1 MATTN
6 AATTYLEHRILNFIF
21 NNNAQV
27 SSANFGSGNSN
38 GLGSNIYVG
47 LATAVSNFDDSTG
60 ESADAGSVSVTEATF
75 GAYARVQVTAWT
87 LVSPTAN
94 QQTAKNT
101 NAIDFTAKS
110 YYSNDIREIASVM
123 CNSKLFIGADS
134 GMMHLAHAS
143 KVSTI
148 GLFNVTEI
156 EFYGVY
162 GNNNI
167 NVNTNNCDHDFII
180 NRVDE
185 RL

>member
-1 MATTN
+1 MATSN

-60 ESADAGSVSVTEATF
+60 ESADSVSVTEATF
-75 GAYARVQVTAWT
+75 GGYQRKQVTAWD

-101 NAIDFTAKS
+101 GAIDFDAKTDS
-110 YYSNDIREIASVM
+110 GTQTITHVFINDSSSSG
-123 CNSKLFIGADS
+123 NFLFIGALD
-134 GMMHLAHAS
+134 AS
-143 KVSTI
+143 KTLAQGDIFRINATNLS
-148 GLFNVTEI
+148 I
-156 EFYGVY
+156 E
-162 GNNNI
+162 
-167 NVNTNNCDHDFII
+167 
-180 NRVDE
+180 
-185 RL
+185 LK

>member
-27 SSANFGSGNSN
+27 SSANFGSGNAN

-60 ESADAGSVSVTEATF
+60 ESADSVSVTEATF
-75 GAYARVQVTAWT
+75 GAYAREQVTAWT

-101 NAIDFTAKS
+101 GAIDFDAKS
-110 YYSNDIREIASVM
+110 DSGTQRITHVFINDSSSSSG
-123 CNSKLFIGADS
+123 NNNFLFIGALD
-134 GMMHLAHAS
+134 AS
-143 KVSTI
+143 KTLAEGDIFRINATNLS
-148 GLFNVTEI
+148 I
-156 EFYGVY
+156 E
-162 GNNNI
+162 
-167 NVNTNNCDHDFII
+167 
-180 NRVDE
+180 
-185 RL
+185 LK

>member
-60 ESADAGSVSVTEATF
+60 ESADSVSVTEATF
-75 GAYARVQVTAWT
+75 GGYLRKQVTSWT
-87 LVSPTAN
+87 LASPTAN

-101 NAIDFTAKS
+101 SAIDFDAKTDS
-110 YYSNDIREIASVM
+110 GTQTITHVFINDSSSSG
-123 CNSKLFIGADS
+123 NFLFIGALD
-134 GMMHLAHAS
+134 AS
-143 KVSTI
+143 KTLAEGDIFRINATNLS
-148 GLFNVTEI
+148 I
-156 EFYGVY
+156 E
-162 GNNNI
+162 
-167 NVNTNNCDHDFII
+167 
-180 NRVDE
+180 
-185 RL
+185 LK

>member
-1 MATTN
+1 MATSN

-27 SSANFGSGNSN
+27 SSANFGSGNAN

-60 ESADAGSVSVTEATF
+60 ESADSVSVTEATF
-75 GAYARVQVTAWT
+75 GAYARVQVTAWD

-110 YYSNDIREIASVM
+110 DSGTQTITHVFINDSL
-123 CNSKLFIGADS
+123 NSGGTNNFLFIGALDATKT
-134 GMMHLAHAS
+134 LAQGDIFRINATNLS
-143 KVSTI
+143 
-148 GLFNVTEI
+148 I
-156 EFYGVY
+156 E
-162 GNNNI
+162 
-167 NVNTNNCDHDFII
+167 
-180 NRVDE
+180 
-185 RL
+185 LK

>member
-1 MATTN
+1 MATSN

-60 ESADAGSVSVTEATF
+60 ESADSVSVTEATF
-75 GAYARVQVTAWT
+75 GGYQRKQVTAWD

-101 NAIDFTAKS
+101 GAIDFDAKTDS
-110 YYSNDIREIASVM
+110 GTQTITHVFINDASSSG
-123 CNSKLFIGADS
+123 NFLFIGALD
-134 GMMHLAHAS
+134 AS
-143 KVSTI
+143 KTLAEGDIFRINATNLS
-148 GLFNVTEI
+148 I
-156 EFYGVY
+156 E
-162 GNNNI
+162 
-167 NVNTNNCDHDFII
+167 
-180 NRVDE
+180 
-185 RL
+185 LK